1 MRLLVSRKR
10 DGVVAESRSPA
21 VVASDRGRI
30 MRSPPTTK
38 KRNPMSFIDTLLKAG
53 GGAAELLRNRDS
65 SASGILAAV
74 QGLAPDH
81 GGLSGLLPKP
91 SDGGLPAP
99 GHSWIR
105 TRATL
110 PTPPPPVI

>member
-74 QGLAPDH
+74 QGRAHDPGGPFRPLAQ
-81 GGLSGLLPKP
+81 P
-91 SDGGLPAP
+91 SRGGLPAP
-99 GHSWIR
+99 GPAWSR
-105 TRATL
+105 PGAN
-110 PTPPPPVI
+110 